1 MLRYILHIIKRQA
14 SHSNFVVLLITALA
28 VVAFFSPLTYAG
40 QQNSTQPLVRYNLAK
55 QFFQALKQ
63 TPSQNQKRNKWL
75 QGVRKFRR
83 IYMANRTSDLAPSCL
98 LMMGRMYNH
107 MFIQFGRPLDLNESQ
122 DYFNKVVSLFPHNRL
137 ADDALFDL
145 AQITIKTKRN
155 PVKAAA
161 YYKKIIQLYPDGD
174 KKKAAFLQ
182 LKKLAKQEDLSLPT
196 DLSQSTQKKADLVD
210 ILPVQYWSS
219 KDYTRIVI
227 RASGQLQYT
236 SRLLEKYN
244 NKPRQ
249 LFINLKK
256 SKLPSQYNSPIPL
269 KDGLLKQIR
278 IEPYGRETVR
288 IVLDIESV
296 ADYKMFSLKDPFRLI
311 IDIRGSQEQGE
322 TTPVNLEK
330 KPHILTPV
338 KHTQPPP
345 KAPPVPGPVMKH
357 IDNSY
362 YVTLEDRKKYKPA
375 NEESRYRSS
384 TKTNRIRLSLAQQLG
399 LGVRRIVIDPGH
411 GGKDP
416 GAMAFSLKEKD
427 ITLAV
432 AQKTAA
438 LLRDQYGLEVLL
450 TRNTDRYLSLEER
463 TAIANTKNADLFVS
477 IHVNANK
484 KKSAKGVET
493 FFLNLS
499 TNNEAMLV
507 AARENATS
515 THNISELQDI
525 LADLMQ
531 NEKISESS
539 HLAKFVQTSL
549 FSGLTKKNYKTRN
562 LGVKQAPFYVLIGA
576 EMPAVLAEISFI
588 TNPEEA
594 KLLKNMTYLHC
605 IAQQIAAGIDS
616 YVSDRKS
623 VALSH

>member
-1 MLRYILHIIKRQA
+1 MLRYILNIIKRQA
-14 SHSNFVVLLITALA
+14 SHSNCVVLLIIAL
-28 VVAFFSPLTYAG
+28 VVAVFFSPLTYAG
-40 QQNSTQPLVRYNLAK
+40 QENNNQPLDRYNLARE
-55 QFFQALKQ
+55 FFQALQQ
-63 TPSQNQKRNKWL
+63 TPSQNQNRNKWL

-83 IYMANRTSDLAPSCL
+83 IYLANRKTDLAPACL
-98 LMMGRMYNH
+98 FMMGRMYNQ

-145 AQITIKTKRN
+145 AQITIKNRRN
-155 PVKAAA
+155 PREAAA
-161 YYKKIIQLYPDGD
+161 YYKRIIQLYPDGD
-174 KKKAAFLQ
+174 KKKAAILQ
-182 LKKLAKQEDLSLPT
+182 LKKLAEQENLSLPAV
-196 DLSQSTQKKADLVD
+196 LSQSAQKNANLVD

-227 RASGQLQYT
+227 RASDQLQYT

-244 NKPRQ
+244 DKPRQ
-249 LFINLKK
+249 LFIDLKK
-256 SKLPSQYNSPIPL
+256 SKLPSRYSSPIPL

-288 IVLDIESV
+288 VVLDIESV

-322 TTPVNLEK
+322 TTTVNLEK

-338 KHTQPPP
+338 KQTQPPP
-345 KAPPVPGPVMKH
+345 KTPSVPRPVIKH
-357 IDNSY
+357 IDNS

-375 NEESRYRSS
+375 HEVSRYGSS
-384 TKTNRIRLSLAQQLG
+384 IQKNRIRLSLAQQLG

-477 IHVNANK
+477 IHVNANR

-549 FSGLTKKNYKTRN
+549 FSGLTKKNYRTRN

-594 KLLKNMTYLHC
+594 RLLKQRKYLHC
-605 IAQQIAAGIDS
+605 IAQQIAAGVAS
-616 YVSDRKS
+616 YVTERRA